1 MQIAWYIGGAERPDY
16 RTGWEKETRKD
27 GFGANSASVWQIARK
42 FVQSAFGM
50 ETSGWSLA
58 RAYHGGIR
66 TSSTSL
72 WLLCGN
78 DLRGE
83 QNRGDMWRPLL
94 SFKEGFLSFKEG
106 MIVVSDREHH
116 HCRDEAR

>member
-1 MQIAWYIGGAERPDY
+1 MGLGLSQLVSGRLPKSLSKVPL
-16 RTGWEKETRKD
+16 GWKHLD
-27 GFGANSASVWQIARK
+27 GPWHEHT
-42 FVQSAFGM
+42 M
-50 ETSGWSLA
+50 
-58 RAYHGGIR
+58 GGIR

-94 SFKEGFLSFKEG
+94 SFKEGI
-106 MIVVSDREHH
+106 MVVSDIEHH
-116 HCRDEAR
+116 RCRDEAR